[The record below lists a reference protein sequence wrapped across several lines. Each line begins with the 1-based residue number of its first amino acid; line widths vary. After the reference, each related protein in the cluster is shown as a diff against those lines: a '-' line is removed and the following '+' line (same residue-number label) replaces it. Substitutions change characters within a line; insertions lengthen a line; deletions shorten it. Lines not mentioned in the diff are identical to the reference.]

1 MPPKLLP
8 HHERRLRR
16 TLSEEWIAARGAFS
30 ATTPEQLAE
39 LGASPAQQALAER
52 GAVLVYRGTTP
63 SGVSTV
69 MLRPDFPRVMI
80 DKATG
85 KESAPRWEA
94 LAGQSAILDV
104 PPRCRPYLR
113 DASKPVVFAEGK
125 LKGDVT
131 GKTFED
137 AGVPAL
143 VLGLN
148 GVYGWKA
155 AALKHEWEY
164 VALTGRD
171 AIILFDSDIVV
182 NSNVHQAARGLAA
195 FLQSHHVASVRYIV
209 LPDNDGAKQDIED
222 FIAAGGTYSQLLEFL
237 RDDPLPT
244 QEEVVWRDPSEPE
257 TEIVAPGPFPIE
269 VLPELNRR
277 IAALHA
283 ESRGAS
289 IDIAAVPHLVVPG
302 AAAQQAFEIRITPS
316 FVSPTGLQ
324 IVLSAEPNSGKG
336 ILDEFR
342 RPLRLW
348 EAEQKAAVEGQQ
360 RGAFANLALL
370 ESRLKNV
377 QNQMRK
383 RSDDSGLADE
393 FKELFVEVEAAKKAI
408 PKPRDILVDGVTTEA
423 WGVLLDSNF
432 GCWTMIDSE
441 GGGLVDLLSG
451 RYSAQ
456 LPDVNILLRSFR
468 GEPFK
473 VTRISRPGIDQ
484 TSIRGAACV
493 AIQPVVAEKW
503 FYDEWL
509 ELRGVL
515 NRMIFISVPARTRP
529 HLIVPEQWVPPAL
542 AAEFDEVIRVLLAL
556 AENVP
561 VDEHGEPVRK
571 AFYFTEAGL
580 DLITEYGSSLADR
593 AGEFGDLHPILGHLE
608 RLIPDMVA
616 RLAVGLHLWVWAND
630 VVADPRRND
639 PLRVGERPEV
649 ALEVP
654 DECVQ
659 GALRV
664 AAWTIDHRRSLV
676 AKMDVD
682 WTVAGLARLRRLL
695 VKRGELLIDDRTI
708 LQSLKGSRSR
718 ITTRQ
723 DLDKLLRE
731 ACKLGWVARIRST
744 TDRQVLAVNPRLLD
758 SASGSELDDDFFE
771 IDLDDEA
778 DGHVDRQGSGVSENG
793 SDLTA
798 SDVN

>member
-8 HHERRLRR
+8 HHEKRLRR
-16 TLSEEWIAARGAFS
+16 TLSEDWIAARGAFS

-39 LGASPAQQALAER
+39 LGASPAQQALTER
-52 GAVLVYRGTTP
+52 GPVLVYPGMTP
-63 SGVSTV
+63 SGVSTA
-69 MLRPDFPRVMI
+69 MLRPDVPRI
-80 DKATG
+80 IEDKITG

-94 LAGQSAILDV
+94 LAGRSAIFDV
-104 PPRCRPYLR
+104 PPRCRPYL
-113 DASKPVVFAEGK
+113 DDTSTPVIFAEGK

-131 GKTFED
+131 GKTFEE
-137 AGVPAL
+137 AGIPVL

-155 AALKHEWEY
+155 AALKHEWEH
-164 VALTGRD
+164 VALAGRH

-182 NSNVHQAARGLAA
+182 NANVLQAARGLAA
-195 FLQSHHVASVRYIV
+195 FLQSRGAASVRYIV

-222 FIAAGGTYSQLLEFL
+222 FIASGGTYSQLLELL

-244 QEEVVWRDPSEPE
+244 QEEVVWRDPLEPE
-257 TEIVAPGPFPIE
+257 TQIVAPGPFPID

-277 IAALHA
+277 IAVLHA
-283 ESRGAS
+283 ESRGAP
-289 IDIAAVPHLVVPG
+289 IDVAVVPHLAVPG
-302 AAAQQAFEIRITPS
+302 AAAQQAFEISINPS

-324 IVLSAEPNSGKG
+324 IVLSAERNSGKG
-336 ILDEFR
+336 IIDEFR
-342 RPLRLW
+342 RRLRRW
-348 EAEQKAAVEGQQ
+348 EAEQKAAVERQQ
-360 RGAFANLALL
+360 RGALANLALL

-423 WGVLLDSNF
+423 WGVLLDGNF

-441 GGGLVDLLSG
+441 GGGLVDILSG

-468 GEPFK
+468 GEPYK

-509 ELRGVL
+509 DLRGVL
-515 NRMIFISVPARTRP
+515 NRMIFVSVPARTKPR
-529 HLIVPEQWVPPAL
+529 LIVPEQWVPPAL
-542 AAEFDEVIRVLLAL
+542 AAEFDEVIRALLSL

-571 AFYFTEAGL
+571 AFSFTDAGL

-608 RLIPDMVA
+608 RLIPDMVV
-616 RLAVGLHLWVWAND
+616 RLAVALHLWRWAND
-630 VVADPRRND
+630 VVSDPRRTD
-639 PLRVGERPEV
+639 PLRVGERPDV
-649 ALEVP
+649 PLKVP
-654 DECVQ
+654 DDRVRD
-659 GALRV
+659 ALRV
-664 AAWTIDHRRSLV
+664 TAWTIDHRRSLV

-695 VKRGELLIDDRTI
+695 VKHGELLIDDRTI
-708 LQSLKGSRSR
+708 LQALKGSRSR

-731 ACKLGWVARIRST
+731 ACKLGWVARIRGT
-744 TDRQVLAVNPRLLD
+744 TDRQVLAVNPQLLD
-758 SASGSELDDDFFE
+758 GASGSEIEDDFSE
-771 IDLDDEA
+771 IDLDA
-778 DGHVDRQGSGVSENG
+778 DA
-793 SDLTA
+793 TA
-798 SDVN
+798 TSRAGAVMSAPRRTPATSPPRM